1 MIKIIMWVI
10 VAIVIVGGIF
20 WFMSGDS
27 STDTMNADSETTST
41 EITESSSIQSDEE
54 VFTEIDSALEGL
66 E

>member
-10 VAIVIVGGIF
+10 VAIVIVGGVF

-27 STDTMNADSETTST
+27 STDTINTDSETTST

-54 VFTEIDSALEGL
+54 VFTEIDSALKGL

>member
-10 VAIVIVGGIF
+10 VAIVIVGGVF

-27 STDTMNADSETTST
+27 STDTINTDSETTST

>member
-1 MIKIIMWVI
+1 MIKIIMWII
-10 VAIVIVGGIF
+10 VAIVIVGGVF

-27 STDTMNADSETTST
+27 STDTINTDSETTST

>member
-1 MIKIIMWVI
+1 MWII
-10 VAIVIVGGIF
+10 VAIVIVGGLV

-27 STDTMNADSETTST
+27 SLDATNSNSKTTNT
-41 EITESSSIQSDEE
+41 EITEASSITSSDE